1 MKKLMFICSLAF
13 TFLLGVQE
21 MSAQYVPSDQAATIV
36 RNEISTLQQVAPVVT
51 TSSFASTPP
60 QVSIDVRLKE
70 AFLGLVLEGLTTS
83 QNAEVQA
90 AIDFASDSMAVNV
103 DANKN
108 AMVEEVKKFT
118 EDLLAD

>member
-21 MSAQYVPSDQAATIV
+21 MSAQYVPTDQAATIV
-36 RNEISTLQQVAPVVT
+36 RNEISTLQQVTPVVT

-70 AFLGLVLEGLTTS
+70 AFLGLVLEGLTS

>member
-21 MSAQYVPSDQAATIV
+21 MSAQYVPTDQAATIV
-36 RNEISTLQQVAPVVT
+36 RNEISTLQQVTPVVT

-70 AFLGLVLEGLTTS
+70 AFLGLVLEGLTS

-90 AIDFASDSMAVNV
+90 AIDFASNSMAVNV

>member
-1 MKKLMFICSLAF
+1 MFICSLAF

-21 MSAQYVPSDQAATIV
+21 MSAQYVPTDQATVIV
-36 RNEISTLQQVAPVVT
+36 RNEISTLQQVTPAVST
-51 TSSFASTPP
+51 TSFASTPA

-70 AFLGLVLEGLTTS
+70 AFLGLVLEGLIVS

-90 AIDFASDSMAVNV
+90 AIDNAYNTMAVNV

-108 AMVEEVKKFT
+108 AMVAEVKEFT
-118 EDLLAD
+118 EELLAD

>member
-1 MKKLMFICSLAF
+1 MFICSLAF

-21 MSAQYVPSDQAATIV
+21 MSAQYVPTDQAVTIV
-36 RNEISTLQQVAPVVT
+36 RNEISTLQQVTPVVT

-70 AFLGLVLEGLTTS
+70 AFLGLVLEGLTS

-90 AIDFASDSMAVNV
+90 AIDFASNSMAVNV

>member
-21 MSAQYVPSDQAATIV
+21 MSAQYVPTDQAATIV
-36 RNEISTLQQVAPVVT
+36 RNELSTLQQVTPVVT

-70 AFLGLVLEGLTTS
+70 AFLGLVLEGLTS

-90 AIDFASDSMAVNV
+90 AIDFASNSMAVNV

>member
-36 RNEISTLQQVAPVVT
+36 RNEISTLQQVTPVVT

-70 AFLGLVLEGLTTS
+70 AFLGLVLEGLTS

>member
-21 MSAQYVPSDQAATIV
+21 MSAQYVPTDQAVSIV
-36 RNEISTLQQVAPVVT
+36 RNEISTLQQVTPVVT

-70 AFLGLVLEGLTTS
+70 AFLGLVLEGLTS

-90 AIDFASDSMAVNV
+90 AIDFASNSMAVNV

>member
-21 MSAQYVPSDQAATIV
+21 MSAQYVPTDQAVTIV
-36 RNEISTLQQVAPVVT
+36 RNEISTLQQVTPVVT

-70 AFLGLVLEGLTTS
+70 AFLGLVLEGLTS

-90 AIDFASDSMAVNV
+90 AIDFASNSMAVNV

>member
-1 MKKLMFICSLAF
+1 MKKLMFICSLAV

-21 MSAQYVPSDQAATIV
+21 MSAQYVPTDQAATIV
-36 RNEISTLQQVAPVVT
+36 RNEISTLQQVTPVVT

-70 AFLGLVLEGLTTS
+70 AFLGLVLEGLTS

-90 AIDFASDSMAVNV
+90 AIDFASNSMAVNV

>member
-70 AFLGLVLEGLTTS
+70 AFLGLVLEGLTS

-90 AIDFASDSMAVNV
+90 AIDFASNSMAVNV